1 MQILTCPVGPE
12 VVLGKL
18 ELLGDSGRHHNKSLV
33 CYVGVIWLSCV
44 KIWYKNSNFLYIGRT
59 APKSVKDNVV
69 HTVCGAWDMRY
80 RTISKYWDIVVY
92 PFVSMSV
99 CVYEGQES

>member
-69 HTVCGAWDMRY
+69 HTVHRRIVALL
-80 RTISKYWDIVVY
+80 DIPERLTMPSELFLDY
-92 PFVSMSV
+92 A
-99 CVYEGQES
+99 CC